1 LSSILV
7 IDLGKKFGLPR
18 SKKIRLS
25 KIRSGDQW
33 RRLVAALRYRCVCPV
48 ELDETLLDGHDSG
61 TQHDPTYTKLWYEAL
76 TAAPQRTRLLPL
88 SAGAN
93 LQNGAYRIEQ
103 QIGTGGQG
111 TAYLA
116 TANVPTASKV
126 VLKEYILPVYVDVK
140 VRVQALESF
149 KHEALMLCSLKHPSI
164 VSMLD
169 SFIEDHRAYLVLE
182 YVNGRS
188 VREGVLAEG
197 PLPEATCINM
207 GMVMCDILQ
216 YLHSQTPPIVHQDF
230 TPDNLL
236 VSENGKLKLIDFM
249 VAKQESVDTSTSTV
263 VGKHHYMPPE
273 QFRGKS
279 TTQSDIYALGATL
292 YFMLTGQDPEPMSQ
306 LHVSGS
312 LDPIIS
318 RATALDTA
326 QRYASAQEVKAD
338 LQQLLAVSPLT

>member
-1 LSSILV
+1 
-7 IDLGKKFGLPR
+7 
-18 SKKIRLS
+18 
-25 KIRSGDQW
+25 
-33 RRLVAALRYRCVCPV
+33 
-48 ELDETLLDGHDSG
+48 
-61 TQHDPTYTKLWYEAL
+61 
-76 TAAPQRTRLLPL
+76 
-88 SAGAN
+88 
-93 LQNGAYRIEQ
+93 
-103 QIGTGGQG
+103 
-111 TAYLA
+111 
-116 TANVPTASKV
+116 
-126 VLKEYILPVYVDVK
+126 
-140 VRVQALESF
+140 
-149 KHEALMLCSLKHPSI
+149 
-164 VSMLD
+164 
-169 SFIEDHRAYLVLE
+169 
-182 YVNGRS
+182 
-188 VREGVLAEG
+188 
-197 PLPEATCINM
+197 
-207 GMVMCDILQ
+207 MCDILQ